1 MPETNDLIDQ
11 AKQAFHK
18 NDVAA
23 LGELLSRHPSF
34 KSRVNE
40 LWGPFDSPPI
50 VSARSREMLDLLLAA
65 GADINAKSG
74 WWAGGFGFLHCAE
87 PDLAAYA
94 MRRGAVVD
102 VHAAAR
108 LGLFERVKELVALS
122 PELVHA
128 RGGDGQT
135 PLHFA
140 ATVEIAEFLLSRGAD
155 IDALDIDHES
165 TPAQYMVR
173 ERQDVAKYLVK
184 RGCKTDLLMGAALG
198 DLELVRKHL
207 DANPDAI
214 AMNVSEDYFPKQNPR
229 AGGTIYIWTLGF
241 HKTAH
246 LVAREF
252 RHENVFRLLM
262 DRSPETL
269 RFALACELGDEVTF
283 RALLASRPNLVQ
295 MLSEDE
301 RRKLATAAESNNTKA
316 VWLMLAAGWPVNAC
330 ARHGATALHWA
341 CFHGNLDMAKLILN
355 YAPPLEVEDADFHA
369 TPLGWAIH
377 GSEHGWHRQTGN
389 YAGTVEAMLA
399 AGAKAPPEIKGSQ
412 AVQEV
417 LRSRVSSRSDVAGWT
432 DPI

>member
-1 MPETNDLIDQ
+1 MPETNDLIDRV
-11 AKQAFHK
+11 KEAFHK
-18 NDVAA
+18 NDVATLA
-23 LGELLSRHPSF
+23 QLLQHHPSL
-34 KSRVNE
+34 KSMVNE

-50 VSARSREMLDLLLAA
+50 VSAHSSEMLDLLLAA
-65 GADINAKSG
+65 GADINAKSR
-74 WWAGGFGFLHCAE
+74 WWAGGFGLLHCAK

-94 MRRGAVVD
+94 IRRRAIVD
-102 VHAAAR
+102 VHAASR
-108 LGLFERVKELVALS
+108 LGLFQRLKELIGAD
-122 PELVHA
+122 PELAHA

-140 ATVEIAEFLLSRGAD
+140 ATIEIAEFLLNAGAD
-155 IDALDIDHES
+155 INALDIDHES

-173 ERQDVAKYLVK
+173 DRQDVARYLVK
-184 RGCKTDLLMGAALG
+184 RGCKTDILMGAALG

-207 DANPDAI
+207 EANPDCI

-252 RHENVFRLLM
+252 HHEDVFRLLM

-269 RFALACELGDEVTF
+269 RFALACELGDEATF

-295 MLSEDE
+295 TLSDQE
-301 RRKLATAAESNNTKA
+301 RRKLATAAESNNTEA
-316 VWLMLAAGWPVNAC
+316 VRLMLTGGWPVNAC

-355 YAPPLEVEDADFHA
+355 YAPPLEIEDADFHG

-389 YAGTVEAMLA
+389 YAATVEVLLA
-399 AGAKAPPEIKGSQ
+399 AGAKAPQELKGTQ

-417 LRSRVSSRSDVAGWT
+417 LRRTGT
-432 DPI
+432 G